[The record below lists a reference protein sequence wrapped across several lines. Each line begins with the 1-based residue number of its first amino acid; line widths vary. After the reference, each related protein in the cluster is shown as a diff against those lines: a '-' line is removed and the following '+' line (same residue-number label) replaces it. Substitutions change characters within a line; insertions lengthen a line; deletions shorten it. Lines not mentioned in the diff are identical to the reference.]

1 MSNEIER
8 LLVAGASGD
17 TGRELLRQLRSVDVQ
32 VRAMTRSPNKERE
45 LSEEGADE
53 VIIGDLLDP
62 ADASRAVADCDAVL
76 CAVGSSPSLDALLG
90 GDLVD
95 GAGVENLVYAAVA
108 AGVEGFVFESSIGVG
123 DSREGMPAA
132 LRLPLWHVLNQ
143 KNHAES
149 VLRTSGLSYTIIR
162 PGGLTNAP
170 ATGNVLV
177 GEGGESVSGSIP
189 REDVA
194 RLMIAALFT
203 SDAENRTFEVVSREG
218 QRGTARGVVE
228 IDWQVP
234 GEHEI
239 EIEE

>member
-53 VIIGDLLDP
+53 VIVGDLLDP

-76 CAVGSSPSLDALLG
+76 CAVGSSPGLDALLG

-95 GAGVENLVYAAVA
+95 GVGVENLVYAAVA

-149 VLRTSGLSYTIIR
+149 VLRTSGLSYTVIR

-203 SDAENRTFEVVSREG
+203 PDAENRTFEVVSREG